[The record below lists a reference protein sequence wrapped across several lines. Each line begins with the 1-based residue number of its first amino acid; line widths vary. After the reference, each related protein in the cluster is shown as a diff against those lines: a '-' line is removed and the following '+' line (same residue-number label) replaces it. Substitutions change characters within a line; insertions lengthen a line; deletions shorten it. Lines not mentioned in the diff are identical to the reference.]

1 MTELMQ
7 GYTLKRDLCLI
18 GSAGSGKSRLVE
30 QFCKELKQ
38 KPTLVNCY
46 RDMSARDL
54 LLKRTTDD
62 NGSTI
67 WEMSPLLK
75 GALNGEIVILD
86 GIHRLES
93 DTLAVLHSLVTHRE
107 IDLADGR
114 RLLRHDRFDNIQAVG
129 GNKFEA
135 NSDGVGSS
143 NNTVFDRSGDDI
155 LRVHPSFRIIALG
168 NPSSRDNGNGS
179 EDWMSAEILTMFN
192 FVHLSKPSNKSVTH
206 ILENISNY
214 GTQNIGYN
222 HLRMK
227 GWSQFQNRYDIIFE
241 RYYYM
246 NDPNI
251 RVLRFSD
258 IAGMTSMIEK
268 SIKYQIE
275 LKNKIDGSTNNP
287 ILAIELI
294 KLIFD

>member
-1 MTELMQ
+1 MKNNKFTTVPEVDKAMTELMQ

-129 GNKFEA
+129 GNGYINDYPAGRLLRDAKLYEIGA
-135 NSDGVGSS
+135 GTSEIRRMLIGREL
-143 NNTVFDRSGDDI
+143 FD
-155 LRVHPSFRIIALG
+155 A
-168 NPSSRDNGNGS
+168 
-179 EDWMSAEILTMFN
+179 T
-192 FVHLSKPSNKSVTH
+192 
-206 ILENISNY
+206 
-214 GTQNIGYN
+214 
-222 HLRMK
+222 
-227 GWSQFQNRYDIIFE
+227 
-241 RYYYM
+241 
-246 NDPNI
+246 
-251 RVLRFSD
+251 
-258 IAGMTSMIEK
+258 
-268 SIKYQIE
+268 
-275 LKNKIDGSTNNP
+275 
-287 ILAIELI
+287 
-294 KLIFD
+294 